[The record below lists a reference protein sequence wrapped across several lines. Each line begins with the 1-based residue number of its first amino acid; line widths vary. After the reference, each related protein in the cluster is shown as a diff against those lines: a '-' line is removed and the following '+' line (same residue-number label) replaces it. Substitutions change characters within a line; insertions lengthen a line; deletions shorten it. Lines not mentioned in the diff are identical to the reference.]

1 MSNQSRGLISFLTG
15 IMLASCAS
23 LPLPLA
29 VSSGSAPSEIRC
41 VCNSYFEPTHRPAWV
56 DAGDVVTRETYQ
68 TTGSSQCSGLQNM
81 DIDKADLSARSK
93 LGRILNTQVS
103 SNISDTR
110 TSYGGGVGSS
120 KASIQSSLLSEGILE
135 DSRITQRWVDPAAC
149 RVYARVQIASRQIE
163 ASKAKI
169 AKVEAERLGN
179 QTYYIDTQD
188 NKPAHKALVASAA
201 GQLLSIVGI
210 TKIVAKPSASAHRIK
225 FSFRVTQYDA
235 GQAIRGELR
244 TQIFAP
250 NQSPIWQHVTPAKGV
265 SFGGASQPALVAKA
279 MVSATRS
286 LAPILQNRLAK

>member
-1 MSNQSRGLISFLTG
+1 MWTSTRHFACLLVFVVSGCAGLPSSLMGASQAAQTG
-15 IMLASCAS
+15 
-23 LPLPLA
+23 
-29 VSSGSAPSEIRC
+29 PSC
-41 VCNSYFEPTHRPAWV
+41 VCNSYFEKTPRPAWV
-56 DAGDVVTRETYQ
+56 DAGDVVTHESYQ

-81 DIDKADLSARSK
+81 DTNRADLSARSK

-103 SNISDTR
+103 SNISETR

-120 KASIQSSLLSEGILE
+120 KASIQSSLLSQGILE
-135 DSRITQRWVDPAAC
+135 DSRITQRWVDPASC

-169 AKVEAERLGN
+169 AKAEAERLGN

-188 NKPAHKALVASAA
+188 NDSAYRGLVASAA
-201 GQLLSIVGI
+201 GQLLSNVGI
-210 TKIVAKPSASAHRIK
+210 TKIVPKPSASAHQIK
-225 FSFRVTQYDA
+225 FTFRVTQYDA
-235 GQAIRGELR
+235 GQTIRGELR

-250 NQSPIWQHVTPAKGV
+250 NQAPVWQHVTPAKGV

-286 LAPILQNRLAK
+286 LTPILQDRLAK